1 MEESKTVNLDTGT
14 PPISSHPIICSQTP
28 HALPLRPPDRDRRL
42 LSSVKLGLT
51 PRFRLKENKLEGSE
65 SLIKVSEFAEAMKQR
80 KLTQEYSLL
89 GQATFLEWHQKR
101 LNRDPAVE

>member
-1 MEESKTVNLDTGT
+1 M
-14 PPISSHPIICSQTP
+14 PPIS
-28 HALPLRPPDRDRRL
+28 
-42 LSSVKLGLT
+42 VKSGLT
-51 PRFRLKENKLEGSE
+51 PRFRLKENKLEGLE